1 LLVLKADVTNE
12 EQMRSIVAEARR
24 RFGQING
31 VIHTASN
38 TSGGIIQLKTLE
50 AAHTALA
57 PKLRGTLLL
66 RSVLQDE
73 PLDFIA
79 LFSNTLSITGALGQS
94 DYCAAN
100 AFLDAFAHAE
110 DAKGKTRVVAINWR
124 LPHWEDWGEL
134 PAAGNSAMREEF
146 AEVRAQFGIGLAEG
160 LEAFERIMASSQSQ
174 IIVST
179 QEFPALM
186 KRQKSLNKRALLD
199 QQETRRDTSR
209 VSFAAEDGN
218 VLTGDELEQVVTSI
232 WRELFGI
239 ERIGLEDNFFDL
251 GGNSLLAI
259 QLMAQLR
266 QTFGLE
272 LPLNNLFEAP
282 TVAGLATRIAES
294 RLKEQEAAEI
304 ERLLREIESL
314 DPQDLQASLALE
326 VKSNGDTNL

>member
-1 LLVLKADVTNE
+1 
-12 EQMRSIVAEARR
+12 EQLRNVVAEARR

-31 VIHTASN
+31 VMHTASD

-50 AAHTALA
+50 ASHTALE
-57 PKLRGTLLL
+57 PKLRGALLL
-66 RSVLQDE
+66 RSVLRDE

-94 DYCAAN
+94 DYCAAS
-100 AFLDAFAHAE
+100 AFLDAFAHAQ
-110 DAKGKTRVVAINWR
+110 DAKGQTRVMAINWR

-134 PAAGNSAMREEF
+134 RAAGNSVMREEF
-146 AEVRAQFGIGLAEG
+146 AEVRAQFGISLAEG
-160 LEAFERIMASSQSQ
+160 LEAFERIIASAQSQ

-179 QEFPALM
+179 QSFPALM
-186 KRQKSLNKRALLD
+186 EQQKSLTKRALLNP
-199 QQETRRDTSR
+199 QETRRDIAHR
-209 VSFAAEDGN
+209 SFAADDGN
-218 VLTGDELEQVVTSI
+218 SLAGDELEQVVTSI

-259 QLMAQLR
+259 QLMAHLR
-266 QTFGLE
+266 QTFQLE
-272 LPLNNLFEAP
+272 LPLSSLFEAP
-282 TVAGLATRIAES
+282 TVAGLAMRIAES

-314 DPQDLQASLALE
+314 DPQDLQASLAQE
-326 VKSNGDTNL
+326 VKSNSDTNL